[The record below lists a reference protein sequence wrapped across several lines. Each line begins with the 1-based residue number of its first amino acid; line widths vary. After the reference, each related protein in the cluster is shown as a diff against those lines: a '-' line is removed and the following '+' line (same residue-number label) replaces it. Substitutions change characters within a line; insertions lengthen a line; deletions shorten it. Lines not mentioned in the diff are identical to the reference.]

1 MFCITW
7 RRVVNKGALVAL
19 FVWCTACYGG
29 VHHRQAVD
37 PLSKIVVT
45 STDALCTK
53 NSGKLGL
60 YTFQYRN
67 NVHVTFADQSTITA
81 DFLEIVLDT
90 KKADT
95 HKSMQAPDLNNFKQ
109 ITLTGNVRITSTH
122 RKASADTAR
131 VFLTDQRVV
140 LEGNVK
146 IWQTKQKAH
155 DIPVVIESSKAE
167 LSLRSGQ
174 AHLLGN
180 AVTPVST
187 TIVLRDQLLPRRQSH
202 SSTVVQHGSH
212 SSTSTS
218 RSA

>member
-1 MFCITW
+1 M
-7 RRVVNKGALVAL
+7 
-19 FVWCTACYGG
+19 CYGG

-45 STDALCTK
+45 STDAICTK
-53 NSGKLGL
+53 NPGKSGL
-60 YTFQYRN
+60 YTFQYRH
-67 NVHVTFADQSTITA
+67 NVHITFADQSTIAA

-90 KKADT
+90 KKTGA
-95 HKSMQAPDLNNFKQ
+95 HKNIQTPDINNFKQ
-109 ITLTGNVRITSTH
+109 ITLTGNVRLVSTH

-140 LEGNVK
+140 LDGNVK
-146 IWQTKQKAH
+146 IWQSKQKAR

-167 LSLRSGQ
+167 LSLLSGQ
-174 AHLLGN
+174 AHLLGD
-180 AVTPVST
+180 ALTPVST
-187 TIVLRDQLLPRRQSH
+187 TIVLRDQFSSRHSPH
-202 SSTVVQHGSH
+202 SSVVTKHGSH

>member
-1 MFCITW
+1 M
-7 RRVVNKGALVAL
+7 RRCLVNKGAVIVLSI
-19 FVWCTACYGG
+19 WCSACFGG

-45 STDALCTK
+45 STDAICTK
-53 NSGKLGL
+53 SPGKSGQ

-90 KKADT
+90 KKANARQ
-95 HKSMQAPDLNNFKQ
+95 SIQAPDLNNFKQ

-122 RKASADTAR
+122 RQASADTAR
-131 VFLTDQRVV
+131 VFLTDQRVI

-146 IWQTKQKAH
+146 ILQSKQKVH

-187 TIVLRDQLLPRRQSH
+187 TIVLRDQLLPRRSPH
-202 SSTVVQHGSH
+202 SSTVAQHGSH
-212 SSTSTS
+212 SFTSTS